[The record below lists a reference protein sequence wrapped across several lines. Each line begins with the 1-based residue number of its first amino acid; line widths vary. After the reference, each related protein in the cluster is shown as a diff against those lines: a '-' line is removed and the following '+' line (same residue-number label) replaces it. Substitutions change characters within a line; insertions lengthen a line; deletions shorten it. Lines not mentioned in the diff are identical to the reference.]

1 MEQAFSN
8 LRIDASDYAAEQGP
22 PVYRSG
28 ADEAFASWALN
39 GGGGAI
45 IDQVTSKD
53 PFAAEPIKMR
63 CVPMDGWIDGLVGEQ
78 LPKLLVSVTPHRVD
92 GEESLVCSLRQF
104 NVKVV
109 LVDVNGAPIPR
120 FDAHLTP
127 SLVYA
132 DTGEPVPSQKG
143 EAPLAG
149 EITGKQ
155 MAAGECL
162 LRLRV
167 SALSYHHNRRAFA
180 IRVDADGLHPG
191 GVAGGFGISLPL
203 KSVARLP
210 DAAKFKSTS
219 SVAPAAAAIM
229 PSTSAS
235 TSTTVTPSLP
245 SPVRP
250 PCIPTVV
257 TFDDGCAARC
267 LPLTTLDT
275 ARSPL
280 PFVLRLRRSEDDEC
294 MLELDDLESE
304 CCPLPMPTSGPHPTP
319 VTIPSDPQSGHHTY
333 TSHMVIADELK
344 VHADMLRRVS
354 AQQQFILDE
363 LARIESS
370 KQPLPFRSATSVM

>member
-39 GGGGAI
+39 GGGGSAI

-78 LPKLLVSVTPHRVD
+78 LPKLVVSVTPHRLD

-191 GVAGGFGISLPL
+191 GVAGGFGVSLPL

-257 TFDDGCAARC
+257 TFDDG
-267 LPLTTLDT
+267 
-275 ARSPL
+275 
-280 PFVLRLRRSEDDEC
+280 SEDDEC

-319 VTIPSDPQSGHHTY
+319 VTIPSDPVSGHHTY